1 MSLIMPINTEWITA
15 LINILLNKRSGG
27 TLQQDSYRGNL
38 VGTVKVLGG
47 YGVVTGLTR
56 R

>member
-1 MSLIMPINTEWITA
+1 MSLIMPINTGVDYSLDKYFI
-15 LINILLNKRSGG
+15 KQGSGG